1 MNALVVPSHI
11 GKYEVLH
18 LLGSGG
24 MGRVYLALDPDIG
37 RKVAIKQVTLSA
49 DSEARARFVREAQA
63 MGRINHPNIITLLE
77 YGVDGDSPFLVLE
90 LLSGVDLSVWAKA
103 PHTLREY
110 LQVMLDIAQAIDA
123 AHKAGVLHRD
133 LKLDNVRVLDDGRCK
148 LLDFGIAQT
157 GLAQL
162 TALGYFVGTPEF
174 VAPEVICGLPHSK
187 AADIYALG
195 LLYYVLLTGDNPF
208 RADTVEATVAR
219 IVQVL
224 PAPLSESVKNVPK
237 PVQEI
242 IAACLSKKPEARPA
256 SAATIVEQL
265 QKSLAGCDPQARIL
279 RVRSPQTTPTESL
292 SPPTR
297 VQSVEK
303 ASKKSVPKRGLLTA
317 GLIILG
323 SVVAFIFW
331 REQANL
337 NTPISQAPIESP
349 VLATPR
355 SDAPAKNDDATLPI
369 ANAPVSALPGVAAPS
384 VAAPGVATTDVASGT
399 LPETTAAA
407 PVLSEKHVPSDQPE
421 AVATALPLPHLVDTP
436 VTKAPTKTPAKQEI
450 PKPPTPVAIATL
462 PSEIPAKASVAVPV
476 GQIRPDDSAGPPVA
490 ASPTAS
496 PTTTSAPESVK
507 LEISR
512 YGPRALKSGRTATLR
527 IDGVG
532 VDRVD
537 KASVLLGGAIDTRFR
552 IGPIQ
557 HVSQSILELNISVA
571 RGVPFGS
578 YVLVLDGAGMF
589 SKSIS
594 IEVSL

>member
-63 MGRINHPNIITLLE
+63 MGRLNHPNIITLLE

-90 LLSGVDLSVWAKA
+90 LLSGVDLSVWMKA

-174 VAPEVICGLPHSK
+174 VAPEVICGLQHTM

-219 IVQVL
+219 IVQVV
-224 PAPLSESVKNVPK
+224 PAPLSECVKNVPK
-237 PVQEI
+237 SVQEI

-256 SAATIVEQL
+256 NAATIVDQL
-265 QKSLAGCDPQARIL
+265 QKSLASCDDQTRIL
-279 RVRSPQTTPTESL
+279 RVVSAQTRQAESL
-292 SPPTR
+292 SPPTP
-297 VQSVEK
+297 VQSVAK
-303 ASKKSVPKRGLLTA
+303 VSKNAVSKKRLLIA
-317 GLIILG
+317 GLTVLA
-323 SVVAFIFW
+323 VAMAFMFL
-331 REQANL
+331 RNQSSL
-337 NTPISQAPIESP
+337 NAPMPQAPSEP
-349 VLATPR
+349 TVLAKTEAAEPT
-355 SDAPAKNDDATLPI
+355 KNNADTLP
-369 ANAPVSALPGVAAPS
+369 AVNAQRDVP
-384 VAAPGVATTDVASGT
+384 PGVATEA
-399 LPETTAAA
+399 LPETTIESKV
-407 PVLSEKHVPSDQPE
+407 PEEKRVSSDQ
-421 AVATALPLPHLVDTP
+421 AGTGTTAAPLPHLIDRP
-436 VTKAPTKTPAKQEI
+436 VTKAPLKTPVKQEM
-450 PKPPTPVAIATL
+450 PVPPTPVPTAEL
-462 PSEIPAKASVAVPV
+462 PSETSAKRSDSVPV
-476 GQIRPDDSAGPPVA
+476 REIRPDEPAGPPVVDLPK
-490 ASPTAS
+490 SV
-496 PTTTSAPESVK
+496 TTTIGAPESIK

-512 YGPRALKSGRTATLR
+512 YGPRTLKSGRTATLR
-527 IDGVG
+527 IEGIGVN
-532 VDRVD
+532 RVD
-537 KASVLLGGAIDTRFR
+537 TANVLLGGSIDTRFR

-557 HVSQSILELNISVA
+557 HVGQSTLELNISVA

-589 SKSIS
+589 SKSLS
-594 IEVSL
+594 IEISL